1 MENGIEMMKKS
12 LIGKFAKSKKGN
24 IALLTSFLALPM
36 FVLAGGAVDLMRIA
50 GARTEVLG
58 AIDTGVLAATSLTN
72 TRDPETVIRE
82 YLDTNVD
89 PSIID
94 PANVTLNVSS
104 TKTLNSST
112 INVTADFSIPTT
124 FLSMLGYT
132 TVPVQIASTG
142 TEAIPNVEVSLVL
155 DVSGSM
161 DGDKI
166 VALRNAANEFIDTII
181 TPGSEERVSVSLI
194 PYSSNVKLDYAT
206 FGPYLDGE
214 EMYCRNVRGTCQWDR
229 LSPDEKGDYMRANWN
244 GCFNYDNADYST
256 GLLQSTSEEE
266 TPRDR
271 DCRPSQTPIFVSN
284 DTTALHAQINSYR
297 ASGSTAMH
305 VGTLWGLKAL
315 SPSWQGA
322 IGAGADFGDRP
333 KAFTDEDT
341 QKFLVVMTDGQINP
355 IRSDNRGS
363 DRIAGNHFTSV
374 CQQARDNNVSVWAIG
389 FQITEGSA
397 ADILLEQCPSNPSQ
411 YFLIE
416 GLNISDAFEVIAA
429 TINNLRITS

>member
-1 MENGIEMMKKS
+1 MENGFEMMNKS
-12 LIGKFAKSKKGN
+12 LIGKFAKNKKGN
-24 IALLTSFLALPM
+24 IALLTSFLAIPM

-50 GARTEVLG
+50 GARSEVLG

-82 YLDTNVD
+82 YVDTNVD

-124 FLSMLGYT
+124 FLSLLGYNS
-132 TVPVQIASTG
+132 VPVQIASTG

-161 DGDKI
+161 RGDKI
-166 VALRNAANEFIDTII
+166 VALRDAANEFIDTII
-181 TPGSEERVSVSLI
+181 TPGSEDRVSVSLI
-194 PYSSNVKLDYAT
+194 PYSSNVNVGTAT
-206 FGPYLDGE
+206 FASYLDVEQKLCDDGIYPCDGSYTQAE
-214 EMYCRNVRGTCQWDR
+214 IDATIAD
-229 LSPDEKGDYMRANWN
+229 WN
-244 GCFNYDNADYST
+244 GCFNYDNADYGT

-271 DCRPSQTPIFVSN
+271 DCKPSQTPIFVSN
-284 DTTALHAQINSYR
+284 DTTALHAQINSYA

-305 VGTLWGLKAL
+305 VGTMWGLKAL

-322 IGAGADFGDRP
+322 IGAGPDFGDRP

-341 QKFLVVMTDGQINP
+341 QKFLVVMTDGEINP
-355 IRSDNRGS
+355 IRSDNFGS
-363 DRIAGNHFTSV
+363 DAIAGNHFTSV

-389 FQITEGSA
+389 FQITDGSD